1 MGALTIGASRGLR
14 FLAVLEIWSE
24 SQIPLALLSD
34 GQTLSE
40 GVGFEGAAGGTLRYS
55 IPFLPKEAT
64 EECTG
69 AALEGCDALMKV
81 GAVIGST
88 TSTV

>member
-1 MGALTIGASRGLR
+1 MSR
-14 FLAVLEIWSE
+14 
-24 SQIPLALLSD
+24 ALLSD
-34 GQTLSE
+34 GHILSE

-64 EECTG
+64 EEWMG

-81 GAVIGST
+81 GAIIGSDM
-88 TSTV
+88 STI